1 MRWRGSTWRYATA
14 SGCDEGC
21 CREGGRARPGLR
33 CYVPQ
38 LPSMRVRSA
47 RGMASLCR
55 LTPVVQAIVPYIMKF
70 KRHPVT
76 GEPLALK
83 DLTRLNFSRNADGE
97 FNCPVTGKV
106 RSRTESMPP

>member
-1 MRWRGSTWRYATA
+1 MYRSCPLCMCA
-14 SGCDEGC
+14 
-21 CREGGRARPGLR
+21 
-33 CYVPQ
+33 Q
-38 LPSMRVRSA
+38 RV
-47 RGMASLCR
+47 MASPCR
-55 LTPVVQAIVPYIMKF
+55 APLAVQSIVPYIMKF

-106 RSRTESMPP
+106 R